1 MLAGSVANLA
11 NAAIGGGVLA
21 FPLAFMSCGYI
32 IGFAVSFGFAAIM
45 GFTLHILGMA
55 SEVSR
60 ATSYQGLV
68 RALLGPT
75 AGKIISVSMT
85 IYLFGSC
92 IAYLNIISDQIFES
106 ILSKQASLEGTVLA
120 NRQFVIFCFT
130 VFVVAPLCLLRSV
143 KSLEITSALAVF
155 SIVFLAA
162 DVVYHAADILPKAGI
177 AASAKAFPTSAE
189 IFQAVPIICFALQC
203 HLVYVPVFAGLSSRS
218 LRRMDWVTVA
228 TFVVCL
234 ALYLPVGVL
243 GYLMY
248 GADTKDDISENLPEG
263 IDTYVVHACLSATAI
278 FSFPLLHYVARIA
291 VGDLVW
297 GDGAGDAIVQGT
309 VLGPESDKRTL
320 RSPSAGGELQVDL
333 PDNESLSAPLSP
345 ARGGHTAA
353 AGGPS
358 SRAACPSICGTL
370 QQRMRS
376 ALSANVT
383 YYALTAAFIAATM
396 GVSMALKGIK
406 LVLGF
411 TGSTAAV
418 VQIFIFPGFMYMK
431 MKQVEQRFGGRNT
444 SLNSHSAA
452 SGSALQSSMQPLSP
466 SSEVQEWD
474 SEPVSAPDGMLRGGA
489 LIEHEDEWKF
499 KWDLD
504 LTGAGS
510 VVGWSVIGFGVL
522 MGGVSLGVIIAG
534 IK

>member
-1 MLAGSVANLA
+1 M
-11 NAAIGGGVLA
+11 LA

-32 IGFAVSFGFAAIM
+32 VGFAVAFGFAAIM

-75 AGKIISVSMT
+75 AGKIISISMT

-106 ILSKQASLEGTVLA
+106 ILSRQASLEGTVLA
-120 NRQFVIFCFT
+120 NRQFVIFVFT
-130 VFVVAPLCLLRSV
+130 AFIVAPLCMLRSV

-162 DVVYHAADILPKAGI
+162 DVVYHATDILPRAGI
-177 AASAKAFPTSAE
+177 AVSAKAFPSSAE

-203 HLVYVPVFAGLSSRS
+203 HLVYVPVFAGLSNRT
-218 LRRMDWVTVA
+218 LRRMDWVTAA

-234 ALYLPVGVL
+234 CLYLPVGVL

-248 GADTKDDISENLPEG
+248 GSDTKDDISENLPEG

-291 VGDLVW
+291 LGDLVW
-297 GDGAGDAIVQGT
+297 GDGAGDAIVQGLAPT
-309 VLGPESDKRTL
+309 ADSDKRAL
-320 RSPSAGGELQVDL
+320 RSPSSGGELAQDL

-345 ARGGHTAA
+345 AKGGASAA
-353 AGGPS
+353 QGGPS
-358 SRAACPSICGTL
+358 SRAACPSVCGTL
-370 QQRMRS
+370 QQRMQS
-376 ALSANVT
+376 AVSANIT
-383 YYALTAAFIAATM
+383 YYCLTAGFLVATM

-431 MKQVEQRFGGRNT
+431 MKQVEQKYAGRGN
-444 SLNSHSAA
+444 SLNSQDTRPDAALHST
-452 SGSALQSSMQPLSP
+452 LQPLSP
-466 SSEVQEWD
+466 GGDLPEWD
-474 SEPVSAPDGMLRGGA
+474 GAPVEAPGGMLRGGS

-499 KWDLD
+499 KWDVD
-504 LTGAGS
+504 LTGAGAL
-510 VVGWSVIGFGVL
+510 VGWSVISFGVL